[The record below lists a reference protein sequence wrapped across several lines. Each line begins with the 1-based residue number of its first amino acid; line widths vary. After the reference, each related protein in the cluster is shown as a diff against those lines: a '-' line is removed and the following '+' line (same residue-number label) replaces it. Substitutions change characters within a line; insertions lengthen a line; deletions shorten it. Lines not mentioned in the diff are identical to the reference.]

1 MFSENFCA
9 IHLKKES
16 IEMDK
21 PIYIGTSILDLSKL
35 FMYDYYYN
43 NLKSKYKDNV
53 SLLYMDTD
61 SFIFEIK
68 TSDVYEDMIDNI
80 DIYDTSN
87 YKLGDVLFSSNN
99 EKVIGKFKDELGG
112 KVMSEFIGLRS
123 KAYAFTYIDNNIE
136 RCKKKLKGIKKK
148 IRNETINFKHY
159 YNCLILKKE
168 EYRKMNKIRSY
179 KHQLYSEEI
188 NKKAFGAFDDKRYIL
203 ENGMKFPLWL

>member
-43 NLKSKYKDNV
+43 NLKLKYKDNV

-61 SFIFEIK
+61 SFILEIK

-80 DIYDTSN
+80 DIY
-87 YKLGDVLFSSNN
+87 
-99 EKVIGKFKDELGG
+99 I
-112 KVMSEFIGLRS
+112 
-123 KAYAFTYIDNNIE
+123 YI
-136 RCKKKLKGIKKK
+136 
-148 IRNETINFKHY
+148 
-159 YNCLILKKE
+159 
-168 EYRKMNKIRSY
+168 
-179 KHQLYSEEI
+179 
-188 NKKAFGAFDDKRYIL
+188 YI
-203 ENGMKFPLWL
+203 